1 MRSTLLTKSKMV
13 INLSAD
19 GQTLQDI
26 QPSVDRFLSSLPE
39 GDEAAVSSLES
50 WKADMPSFAASNEGF
65 VVPTQVNY
73 VGKGGRVY
81 QPGERASGAT
91 SVVARSLRT
100 GYLWD
105 NVRVI
110 GGAYGGFCR
119 FSPLTGTFSYLSY
132 RDPNLLGTIENYDGA
147 ADFLTTLDITDEALA
162 QAIIGTVLATAHA
175 RPRPRTLNPRSTHAQ
190 PCSPKPIHDDPPCP
204 YSRLSMPVHD
214 RLRLPS
220 GTVGDLDSPMGPD
233 QKGFE
238 AMRRWLVGETAE
250 QRQRWRAEVLA
261 TTKEDFKEVR
271 KQLPSLRAH
280 PSAATA
286 FAAVHVPSVRVV
298 PRLHPP
304 PPPPIPSTHPPKH
317 FHPPTTTKP
326 DGPVR
331 KAPRYDDR

>member
-26 QPSVDRFLSSLPE
+26 QPSIDRFLSALPE
-39 GDEAAVSSLES
+39 GDESAVSSLES

-147 ADFLTTLDITDEALA
+147 AEFLTTLDITDEALA
-162 QAIIGTVLATAHA
+162 QAIIGTNVGH
-175 RPRPRTLNPRSTHAQ
+175 RPRPST
-190 PCSPKPIHDDPPCP
+190 S
-204 YSRLSMPVHD
+204 VHD
-214 RLRLPS
+214 RPRPS
-220 GTVGDLDSPMGPD
+220 IIH
-233 QKGFE
+233 
-238 AMRRWLVGETAE
+238 
-250 QRQRWRAEVLA
+250 
-261 TTKEDFKEVR
+261 
-271 KQLPSLRAH
+271 H
-280 PSAATA
+280 P
-286 FAAVHVPSVRVV
+286 
-298 PRLHPP
+298 
-304 PPPPIPSTHPPKH
+304 
-317 FHPPTTTKP
+317 
-326 DGPVR
+326 
-331 KAPRYDDR
+331 